1 MPKWEASAMIS
12 GLLLCCMAAML
23 PLIMLY
29 FPNIAEISFRNM
41 LPYFGVLFGIGLLA
55 WAGMRLITR
64 RKYLAASAAVW
75 LLVILNVGR
84 IVPSL
89 QTVFPLVGV
98 KVIAPVTLI
107 ILIAATWGLSRL
119 SENFL
124 RDAVKV
130 AALAMAA
137 FILATAVPA
146 VLSLPRSEKRE
157 PLKNVE
163 IDITSAK
170 ETDRP
175 NIYWIIPDEYAGSNQ
190 LRKYFHY
197 DNSPFLNQLTNLGF
211 TVSEDSYNWSGD
223 TFTILRDILCLRY
236 MQGETTEREEIVADP
251 DAPLWKY
258 LKRLGYEIYEIE
270 SAPKFGLKQRIKGFE
285 EDDVP
290 MTAAGETVANLLL
303 RYSLLY
309 RYENEICDR
318 LLPKQSKS
326 TVREQILKV
335 LEWTEDPD
343 WQKAKK
349 PACTVIYT
357 RSPHLP
363 IFFDRDGGE
372 VPKKHRYEK
381 KEREYYL
388 DQLIYISGKLRDMCS
403 RIIET
408 DPDAIIILQSDHGW
422 RTIDNITWL
431 DLSNIVNAVYFRGEP
446 IEEIKGKN
454 GLNTWIAVL
463 RKQFKLDVPDVEEKR
478 MKNEYRTE
486 FRNPEAED
494 PNKDMGIQ
502 SDKP

>member
-1 MPKWEASAMIS
+1 MIS

-75 LLVILNVGR
+75 LLVFLNVGR

-163 IDITSAK
+163 IDITPAK

-175 NIYWIIPDEYAGSNQ
+175 NIYWIIPDEYA
-190 LRKYFHY
+190 
-197 DNSPFLNQLTNLGF
+197 
-211 TVSEDSYNWSGD
+211 
-223 TFTILRDILCLRY
+223 
-236 MQGETTEREEIVADP
+236 
-251 DAPLWKY
+251 
-258 LKRLGYEIYEIE
+258 
-270 SAPKFGLKQRIKGFE
+270 
-285 EDDVP
+285 
-290 MTAAGETVANLLL
+290 
-303 RYSLLY
+303 
-309 RYENEICDR
+309 
-318 LLPKQSKS
+318 
-326 TVREQILKV
+326 
-335 LEWTEDPD
+335 
-343 WQKAKK
+343 
-349 PACTVIYT
+349 
-357 RSPHLP
+357 
-363 IFFDRDGGE
+363 
-372 VPKKHRYEK
+372 
-381 KEREYYL
+381 
-388 DQLIYISGKLRDMCS
+388 
-403 RIIET
+403 
-408 DPDAIIILQSDHGW
+408 
-422 RTIDNITWL
+422 
-431 DLSNIVNAVYFRGEP
+431 
-446 IEEIKGKN
+446 
-454 GLNTWIAVL
+454 
-463 RKQFKLDVPDVEEKR
+463 
-478 MKNEYRTE
+478 
-486 FRNPEAED
+486 
-494 PNKDMGIQ
+494 
-502 SDKP
+502 